1 VKKRTAVPKR
11 AKPRLL
17 SGDNPQIPKG
27 DGDRP
32 VKAWIASIPG
42 WKSKFARRL
51 DALIVR
57 ADPKVHKAVKWNS
70 PFYGSELGGWYA
82 SMHCFTRYIKVSF
95 FRGASLRPVPPGP
108 SRHKDVR
115 YLDVHEGDELDEKQF
130 LSWIRQAAKLP
141 GWIM

>member
-1 VKKRTAVPKR
+1 
-11 AKPRLL
+11 
-17 SGDNPQIPKG
+17 
-27 DGDRP
+27 

-95 FRGASLRPVPPGP
+95 FRGASLVDAKGLLEGKGQYV
-108 SRHKDVR
+108 RHIKVR
-115 YLDVHEGDELDEKQF
+115 SAADIDRTAFAALL
-130 LSWIRQAAKLP
+130 RQA
-141 GWIM
+141 IR